1 MNARDLI
8 VSAGWFPGRNLDVLS
23 ALTAFQQAGFAVVGP
38 AEAILAKYSNLVV
51 RSDSAPRQ
59 ELWLDG
65 KRAAEEADRDWC
77 AAYEARSGQ
86 VLTPV
91 GGYSH
96 ATIYV
101 DEAGRFWGGF
111 DFEYGLVGDSI
122 GEMVNGLVLEPG
134 SRRFDHQVPR

>member
-1 MNARDLI
+1 MNAKDLI
-8 VSAGWFPGRNLDVLS
+8 VSAGWFPGRNLDASS
-23 ALTAFQQAGFAVVGP
+23 ALTALEQAGFTVVGP
-38 AEAILAKYSNLVV
+38 AEAILTKYSNLVF
-51 RSDSAPRQ
+51 RSNSALQQ

-77 AAYEARSGQ
+77 AAYEAGSGQ

-101 DEAGRFWGGF
+101 DDAGRFWGGF

-122 GEMVNGLVLEPG
+122 EEMVNGLVLEPG